1 VNWSG
6 SANDPGTTDSHR
18 RHSLRRAM
26 FFPCTGELREKQA
39 ATTHTGALHTRVA
52 RTHAAAQVSHQ
63 CYRRDKQGGVALV
76 AAEVGKSA
84 VGMRKRF
91 EHFAGAF
98 GFPRGSHKHERQRTV
113 AGVLRCRTA
122 VFCSSLH
129 RNTLLTCM
137 SNWLPP

>member
-1 VNWSG
+1 
-6 SANDPGTTDSHR
+6 
-18 RHSLRRAM
+18 M

-91 EHFAGAF
+91 EHFDSTLETEKESATSSHFFYTAF
-98 GFPRGSHKHERQRTV
+98 RFCFSHLSQR
-113 AGVLRCRTA
+113 AK
-122 VFCSSLH
+122 F
-129 RNTLLTCM
+129 
-137 SNWLPP
+137 

>member
-1 VNWSG
+1 MNWSG

-91 EHFAGAF
+91 EHFARAF
-98 GFPRGSHKHERQRTV
+98 GFPRARGLTNTKGSVPWLAFSAVGRQYFAPLCIV
-113 AGVLRCRTA
+113 I
-122 VFCSSLH
+122 
-129 RNTLLTCM
+129 
-137 SNWLPP
+137 PY